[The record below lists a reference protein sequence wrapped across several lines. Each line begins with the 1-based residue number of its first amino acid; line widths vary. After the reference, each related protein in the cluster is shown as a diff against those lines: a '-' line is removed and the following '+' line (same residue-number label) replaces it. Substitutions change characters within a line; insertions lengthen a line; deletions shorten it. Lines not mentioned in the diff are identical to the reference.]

1 MIYELHTSTGQKIRI
16 DDDDL
21 KKIEDNAAEFMVK
34 LKQGIVRPPFISVIV
49 PTNEKE
55 TKIESIIEKRGDKV
69 VITGEREVK
78 VLKDLMTL
86 PTEHDQLPAAKN
98 GTTQKQ
104 LR

>member
-21 KKIEDNAAEFMVK
+21 KKISDNTDQFMVK

-55 TKIESIIEKRGDKV
+55 TKIESIIERRGDRLV
-69 VITGEREVK
+69 VTGEKEVK

-86 PTEHDQLPAAKN
+86 PIQHDQLPDGKN
-98 GTTQKQ
+98 NRVIKK
-104 LR
+104 LP